1 MLKNIGFKRLASITV
16 LLILAGILYVFYYHS
31 LKPDLAES
39 QQELKKVRTSI
50 SETRNNLAEIKNA
63 LESYE
68 NKKDD
73 FQALVDQV
81 DFFNPQDRVDA
92 RQKLNAMKEASGLN
106 SAVYSILPAEI
117 ITDERAKEASYNLI
131 ITRIEL
137 QLEALEENDIFRFL
151 YLLNYGFPGFITVE
165 EILIAREADVT
176 QPVLRQIGASG
187 KPLPTLVSAR
197 IVASWRTMTPDRSAP
212 VTGGQE

>member
-81 DFFNPQDRVDA
+81 DFF
-92 RQKLNAMKEASGLN
+92 KLNAMKEASGLN